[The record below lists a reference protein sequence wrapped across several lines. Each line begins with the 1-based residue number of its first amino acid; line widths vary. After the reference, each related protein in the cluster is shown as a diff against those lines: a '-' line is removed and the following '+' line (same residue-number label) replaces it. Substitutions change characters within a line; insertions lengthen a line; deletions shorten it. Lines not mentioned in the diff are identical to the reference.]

1 MVRHDI
7 KSGGGSMLDR
17 KRRFSLLLMA
27 AMALVL
33 ALGLVAGAC
42 SSGENGGS
50 ATTGAGGAVKT
61 YTDKTFGYSF
71 EYPEDWKLQEGNTAE
86 VTAGGGSAGAVA
98 VFDPDGTKVG
108 DIYVDL
114 MQVSVYELTIVVDES
129 MMSDVKVE
137 LENVLAQLEAQS
149 ADMNMDTD
157 LTATTVNGMPGFEIT
172 YTFLKDGEPAT
183 STLYFLFDGDIEY
196 QLTTQSADEHWE
208 ANQPVFDAM
217 VASFRAGTR

>member
-1 MVRHDI
+1 MV
-7 KSGGGSMLDR
+7 DR
-17 KRRFSLLLMA
+17 NRRFLILVLMA
-27 AMALVL
+27 SALIL
-33 ALGLVAGAC
+33 LLGLVGAAC
-42 SSGENGGS
+42 SSGDNGGS
-50 ATTGAGGAVKT
+50 ATTEAGGGVKT
-61 YTDKTFGYSF
+61 YTDKTFGFSF
-71 EYPEDWKLQEGNTAE
+71 EYPEDWKLEEGNTAE

-98 VFDPDGTKVG
+98 VFDPDGAKVG
-108 DIYVDL
+108 DIYIDL

-149 ADMNMDTD
+149 ADMNMETD
-157 LTATTVNGMPGFEIT
+157 LTAVTVNGMLGFEIT

-217 VASFRAGTR
+217 VASFKPGAR